1 MRYFHVLALLCLT
14 LVVGCSSNPRNREL
28 SEARH
33 YREAQELLERK
44 SWLTAIDS
52 LEEIEARFPYG
63 DYAEQVQL
71 DLIHARF
78 KSLDYPEAVAQADRF
93 IRSYPTHQHLDYV
106 LYMKGLANFYLE
118 LGLFDRLSETDKASR
133 DLDAMRDA
141 FADFDQLI
149 QRFPESPYAAD
160 ARQRMVHIRNLLA
173 EQELRA
179 ANYYARRR
187 AFIAAA
193 NRAQFV
199 VRHYQESPA
208 VPEALAILSKS
219 YESLEQPELA
229 RKSQT
234 VLAANWPSSPYL
246 DEDGNVT
253 IEWWPR
259 DERRWLRLITFDLLK

>member
-1 MRYFHVLALLCLT
+1 
-14 LVVGCSSNPRNREL
+14 RNHMDEHRF
-28 SEARH
+28 R
-33 YREAQELLERK
+33 
-44 SWLTAIDS
+44 TAND
-52 LEEIEARFPYG
+52 
-63 DYAEQVQL
+63 
-71 DLIHARF
+71 
-78 KSLDYPEAVAQADRF
+78 
-93 IRSYPTHQHLDYV
+93 
-106 LYMKGLANFYLE
+106 
-118 LGLFDRLSETDKASR
+118 
-133 DLDAMRDA
+133 
-141 FADFDQLI
+141 
-149 QRFPESPYAAD
+149 
-160 ARQRMVHIRNLLA
+160 
-173 EQELRA
+173 
-179 ANYYARRR
+179 YARRR

>member
-1 MRYFHVLALLCLT
+1 
-14 LVVGCSSNPRNREL
+14 
-28 SEARH
+28 
-33 YREAQELLERK
+33 
-44 SWLTAIDS
+44 
-52 LEEIEARFPYG
+52 
-63 DYAEQVQL
+63 
-71 DLIHARF
+71 
-78 KSLDYPEAVAQADRF
+78 
-93 IRSYPTHQHLDYV
+93 
-106 LYMKGLANFYLE
+106 
-118 LGLFDRLSETDKASR
+118 
-133 DLDAMRDA
+133 A
-141 FADFDQLI
+141 FADFLRLF
-149 QRFPESPYAAD
+149 QRFPDSPYAPD

-187 AFIAAA
+187 AFIAAD

-246 DEDGNVT
+246 DEDGN
-253 IEWWPR
+253 
-259 DERRWLRLITFDLLK
+259 